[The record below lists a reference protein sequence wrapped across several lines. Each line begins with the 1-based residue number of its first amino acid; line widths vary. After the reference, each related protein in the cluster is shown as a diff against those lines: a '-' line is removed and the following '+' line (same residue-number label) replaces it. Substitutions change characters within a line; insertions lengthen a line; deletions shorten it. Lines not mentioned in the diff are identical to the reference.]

1 MHGAVAIVIEIQV
14 FIRQQI
20 AGEPD
25 KLRVEM
31 FHLRI
36 LIKPGRSQDFA
47 GHVFASTRKESNHER
62 WFNPQQRMVK
72 RSRSTP
78 SRAASCL

>member
-31 FHLRI
+31 FHLRS

-47 GHVFASTRKESNHER
+47 GHVFAIHPEGIEPRE
-62 WFNPQQRMVK
+62 VV
-72 RSRSTP
+72 
-78 SRAASCL
+78 